1 MFATK
6 LTYPQ
11 PVTPWNVKVLR
22 QAVLNGPNVHP
33 GASMVINEDGRRTIL
48 SATNLAQRE
57 AVAKQLL
64 TPCPEPH
71 KMPMK
76 IVSQTLRLVA
86 TLAHPAVCVNLS
98 LVVKQPFTHLILSV
112 QVNRHIKNG
121 DVLLLNRQP
130 TLHRPSI
137 QAHCARILPGEK
149 VRSVPAYLFN
159 SDV

>member
-1 MFATK
+1 MMGKRVDYAARSVICPDMYIGTNEIGIPMVHLTAFLNHFPLEERLPNVNKITVSSMLVQVFATK

-11 PVTPWNVKVLR
+11 PVTPWNVKELR

-76 IVSQTLRLVA
+76 IVSRISNSQT
-86 TLAHPAVCVNLS
+86 
-98 LVVKQPFTHLILSV
+98 
-112 QVNRHIKNG
+112 
-121 DVLLLNRQP
+121 
-130 TLHRPSI
+130 
-137 QAHCARILPGEK
+137 
-149 VRSVPAYLFN
+149 
-159 SDV
+159 

>member
-1 MFATK
+1 MLVQVFATK

-11 PVTPWNVKVLR
+11 PVTPWNVKELR

-76 IVSQTLRLVA
+76 IVSQTLRLVV
-86 TLAHPAVCVNLS
+86 TLAHPAV
-98 LVVKQPFTHLILSV
+98 
-112 QVNRHIKNG
+112 
-121 DVLLLNRQP
+121 
-130 TLHRPSI
+130 
-137 QAHCARILPGEK
+137 
-149 VRSVPAYLFN
+149 
-159 SDV
+159 

>member
-11 PVTPWNVKVLR
+11 PVTPWNVKELR

-48 SATNLAQRE
+48 AANNYAQRE

-64 TPCPEPH
+64 TPSSTGPN

-76 IVSQTLRLVA
+76 IVSR
-86 TLAHPAVCVNLS
+86 
-98 LVVKQPFTHLILSV
+98 
-112 QVNRHIKNG
+112 G
-121 DVLLLNRQP
+121 DP
-130 TLHRPSI
+130 
-137 QAHCARILPGEK
+137 
-149 VRSVPAYLFN
+149 
-159 SDV
+159 

>member
-1 MFATK
+1 MSLQVFATK

-11 PVTPWNVKVLR
+11 PVTPWNVKELR

-48 SATNLAQRE
+48 SATNFAQRE

-76 IVSQTLRLVA
+76 IVSQA
-86 TLAHPAVCVNLS
+86 
-98 LVVKQPFTHLILSV
+98 
-112 QVNRHIKNG
+112 
-121 DVLLLNRQP
+121 P
-130 TLHRPSI
+130 TP
-137 QAHCARILPGEK
+137 K
-149 VRSVPAYLFN
+149 DF
-159 SDV
+159 

>member
-1 MFATK
+1 MSLQVFATK

-11 PVTPWNVKVLR
+11 PVTPWNVKELR

-48 SATNLAQRE
+48 SATNFAQRE

-76 IVSQTLRLVA
+76 IVSQAATLRELLA
-86 TLAHPAVCVNLS
+86 THAVS
-98 LVVKQPFTHLILSV
+98 SSV
-112 QVNRHIKNG
+112 IF
-121 DVLLLNRQP
+121 
-130 TLHRPSI
+130 
-137 QAHCARILPGEK
+137 C
-149 VRSVPAYLFN
+149 LFR
-159 SDV
+159 